1 MKHSVKWWV
10 SLLACAAVFWAGL
23 ICLVM
28 SLDSGDAVPVQMAA
42 RDLTITPVASPDRP
56 DDWRDWYEVRY
67 TLENQS
73 DRSLSLDAYD
83 LVYTEGGDTLYPW
96 SDDADTALSARPP
109 PAPEM
114 DFRKDRFQFRLP
126 RKTEYSLVIC
136 SFLLLLSILRVSLFV
151 LSVCI
156 GVTGR
161 AAV

>member
-1 MKHSVKWWV
+1 MKHSMKWWV

-96 SDDADTALSARPP
+96 SDDANTALSARPVL
-109 PAPEM
+109 PAG
-114 DFRKDRFQFRLP
+114 
-126 RKTEYSLVIC
+126 C
-136 SFLLLLSILRVSLFV
+136 SVEVCHLLYVEEGQSARVKLRYDSWDARSDVLLEFEL
-151 LSVCI
+151 
-156 GVTGR
+156 GE
-161 AAV
+161 